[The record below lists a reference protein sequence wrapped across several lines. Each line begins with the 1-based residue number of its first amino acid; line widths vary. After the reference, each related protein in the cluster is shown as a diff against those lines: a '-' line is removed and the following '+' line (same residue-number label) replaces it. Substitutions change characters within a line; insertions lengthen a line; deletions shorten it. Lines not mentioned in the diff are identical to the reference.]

1 MTSKHRLFVI
11 IAILGCCVPA
21 SWGQQLPL
29 YSQYM
34 MNGFLFNPAV
44 AGSDGFTTV
53 GLSSRDHW
61 VGLDNSPKTNAL
73 SIQGRLLRS
82 NYKINSK
89 SLFGKRSLS
98 KRSGRVGLG
107 GYVFNDRNGYIERT
121 GFQIAY
127 AYHIY
132 MQNKQLSFGL
142 AASTFQFKLAMD
154 KLKFRDSD
162 DVLNNDFSNKML
174 VPDITAGTYLL
185 TESSYFGFSVANVFQ
200 TRVKIGGSP
209 LDYRMFR
216 HYFLMGGWRFNQED
230 VFSYEPSFLI
240 KGTEKMGF
248 QADLQMRLYYNKDY
262 YIGANYR
269 TGTAI
274 GMMVGAKFSRI
285 YLSYAFDYTLS
296 SIQRYSLGSHEI
308 NIALKLGDNARRY
321 RWLIRY

>member
-1 MTSKHRLFVI
+1 MTSKQRIIVI
-11 IAILGCCVPA
+11 IALMGFCIPSV
-21 SWGQQLPL
+21 WGQQLPL

-44 AGSDGFTTV
+44 AGSDGFTTIAM
-53 GLSSRDHW
+53 SSRDHW
-61 VGLDNSPKTNAL
+61 VGLDNSPKTNAV
-73 SIQGRLLRS
+73 SFQGRLLRS
-82 NYKINSK
+82 SYKIKSNSVFSK
-89 SLFGKRSLS
+89 KVS

-107 GYVFNDRNGYIERT
+107 GYFFNDRNGYVERV
-121 GFQIAY
+121 GGQIAY

-142 AASTFQFKLAMD
+142 AASTFQFKLALD

-162 DVLNNDFSNKML
+162 DVLSANFSNKVL
-174 VPDITAGTYLL
+174 VPDVTAGTYLL
-185 TESSYFGFSVANVFQ
+185 TERSYFGVSVANIFQ
-200 TRVKIGGSP
+200 TRVRIGGSP

-216 HYFLMGGWRFNQED
+216 HYFLMAGWRFNQED
-230 VFSYEPSFLI
+230 VLSYEPSFLI

-269 TGTAI
+269 TGSAV
-274 GMMVGAKFSRI
+274 GFMVGARLSKLYF
-285 YLSYAFDYTLS
+285 SYAFDYTLS
-296 SIQRYSLGSHEI
+296 NIQRYSLGSHEI